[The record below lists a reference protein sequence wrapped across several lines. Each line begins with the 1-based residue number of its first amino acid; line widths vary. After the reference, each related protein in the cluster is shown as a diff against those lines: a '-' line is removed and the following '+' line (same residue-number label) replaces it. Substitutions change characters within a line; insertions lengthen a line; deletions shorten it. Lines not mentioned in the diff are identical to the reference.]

1 MATRRRRVDNLLLGD
16 KVRRLSRRL
25 FGEDELKV
33 SPKVDSRDQ
42 FILKYFPS
50 FILMCIV
57 IWIISLC
64 YQHDYSIAMLIQ
76 LLCLV
81 FSTMFA
87 LIGIPCFIQMDH
99 GPHSKSMII
108 SLNLIFSLIIWLYM
122 HYTNQLLFDRTV
134 TGVLGAL
141 GIGISGMYL
150 NVATFLTTFML
161 FNFTTVGVMTVMC
174 TYLRRYVVSVLRDMD
189 DHAKKGIRGK
199 AEKFFLVPSI
209 IDVKSVDL
217 EPILFK
223 DKFDYA
229 GFKQLMFYIII
240 LGFII
245 SSYMFVNP
253 YFLDAFDWTIMLAIM
268 LLLSMFVPCL
278 IVPWQL
284 FKSIGAKVCSEGNRD
299 YYLWSGAK
307 NRLFTSFLAL
317 SSFMMMFLL
326 SLYFG
331 HDVFSILFNY
341 VAYLLPLIFISCSFA
356 FIYTNNFS
364 INLNKA
370 IFVNFYERADT
381 RSGPSVR
388 NPDLKR

>member
-1 MATRRRRVDNLLLGD
+1 MGGHRRKTDNHLGERAR
-16 KVRRLSRRL
+16 KFSQRL
-25 FGEDELKV
+25 FGDDELKV
-33 SPKVDSRDQ
+33 NPHLDSRDD
-42 FILKYFPS
+42 FILKYFPL
-50 FILMCIV
+50 FILFCILLWV
-57 IWIISLC
+57 ISLC
-64 YQHDYSIAMLIQ
+64 YQKNYTIATVIQ

-81 FSTMFA
+81 FTTMFSI
-87 LIGIPCFIQMDH
+87 IGIPCFILMDR
-99 GPHSKSMII
+99 GRYKKTTII
-108 SLNLIFSLIIWLYM
+108 CMNVVFSSIIWLFM
-122 HYTNQLLFDRTV
+122 HHTNQLLFDKTV
-134 TGVLGAL
+134 VGVLGAL
-141 GIGISGMYL
+141 NIEISGIYL
-150 NVATFLTTFML
+150 NIASLLTTFFL

-174 TYLRRYVVSVLRDMD
+174 AYLRRYVVSVLYDMEI
-189 DHAKKGIRGK
+189 HARKGIRGK
-199 AEKFFLVPSI
+199 AEKFFIVPSI
-209 IDVKSVDL
+209 IDVKCVDL
-217 EPILFK
+217 EPIIFK
-223 DKFDYA
+223 DKFDSN
-229 GFKQLMFYIII
+229 GFKFLMFYIII

-253 YFLDAFDWTIMLAIM
+253 YFLDKCSWKMLLAIM

-331 HDVFSILFNY
+331 HNILSILFNY

-364 INLNKA
+364 LNLNKA
-370 IFVNFYERADT
+370 IFVNFYEKKERIREQD
-381 RSGPSVR
+381 S
-388 NPDLKR
+388 